1 MLEVLAR
8 SIRRKKNIQ
17 RNTYWEEIK
26 LFIHT
31 MIAYIENPK
40 KSHPQ
45 NITSRII
52 EFKLFPS
59 TRSIYLKKY
68 YFCTLLVNSLKK
80 IVYNSIKDK
89 EFKRTAKLML

>member
-1 MLEVLAR
+1 
-8 SIRRKKNIQ
+8 
-17 RNTYWEEIK
+17 
-26 LFIHT
+26 
-31 MIAYIENPK
+31 MISYIENPK